1 MFGKGML
8 SGWRLQI
15 ISAFVTGIMMSS
27 SMLYGASPQVV
38 INEIKKEIRQ
48 DGLSMSYN
56 ASETFDESEYLK
68 KIFSGFDQPSLKKTM
83 KIVDIISKLTK
94 DMGMN
99 DLDGYGSSVAKQ
111 GVLYDSDSFI
121 HLKRGNEK
129 SVLWQILGG
138 KAQKLTTFDLLP
150 ASTIL
155 STTFRIDPVVLWKF
169 IKKSVNQIK
178 IPGITDDLEA
188 RLAEVEQMAASQG
201 FPIESVVKALRT
213 EASLV
218 VTMNKNQMMKL
229 PDMPPIPQLG
239 VTLIMKKQDMFIQNF
254 VLMAL
259 GQAPTIKSTI
269 GEFQVLTL
277 NQQLPTGTKAG
288 VAYSEHEF
296 IISSDISVVKQIVQA
311 KAGKGLVSSKK
322 FQKYS
327 SISRTGNGAF
337 YVSQDI
343 SNQISEQLKTLPQEI
358 SFGIKSYSIAF
369 FQDKIPGLFGVY
381 GKKSNGIKV
390 DMLSTFN
397 IPSGTNSTL
406 VGVAVIGI
414 LAAMVLPALA
424 TAREKAKMAN
434 SKSNLKNMGTSV
446 AAFFADGVSTNFPKD
461 YKKMQFDRMIFSH
474 PLDSKPV
481 DLDEVFKGNRS
492 YVPVYK
498 AGAAYEGSSTKPLF
512 MERPGFWKTTNLV
525 YVVFEDGHVEGFRG
539 ATVEAVLKDIK
550 NKTK

>member
-15 ISAFVTGIMMSS
+15 ISAFITGLMMSS
-27 SMLYGASPQVV
+27 SMLYGANPQGI

-56 ASETFDESEYLK
+56 ASETFDEDQYLK
-68 KIFSGFDQPSLKKTM
+68 KLFAGFDEPSLKQAMTM
-83 KIVDIISKLTK
+83 VDIISKLTK
-94 DMGMN
+94 DMGMK

-111 GVLYDSDSFI
+111 GDLYDIDSFF
-121 HLKRGNEK
+121 HLKPGNEN
-129 SVLWQILGG
+129 SLLWQVLGG

-150 ASTIL
+150 ESTIL
-155 STTFRIDPVVLWKF
+155 STTFRINPVVLWKF
-169 IKKSVNQIK
+169 IKKSVGQFK
-178 IPGITDDLEA
+178 IPQVPEDLEVK
-188 RLAEVEQMAASQG
+188 LAEAEQMAASQG
-201 FPIESVVKALRT
+201 FPIQSVVNALRT

-239 VTLIMKKQDMFIQNF
+239 LTLILKKQDLFIQNF

-259 GQAPTIKSTI
+259 TQAPTIKSTV
-269 GEFQVLTL
+269 GEFQVLTI
-277 NQQLPTGTKAG
+277 NQPLPTGTKAG
-288 VAYSEHEF
+288 VAYSEHELIF
-296 IISSDISVVKQIVQA
+296 SSDINVVKQIVQA
-311 KAGKGLVSSKK
+311 KAGKGLVNSKK

-343 SNQISEQLKTLPQEI
+343 SNQVSEQLKTIPQAI

-369 FQDKIPGLFGVY
+369 FQDKTPGLFGVY
-381 GKKSNGIKV
+381 GKKSNGIKI

-397 IPSGTNSTL
+397 MPSGSSSGL
-406 VGVAVIGI
+406 AGVAVIGI
-414 LAAMVLPALA
+414 LAAMVLPALGN
-424 TAREKAKMAN
+424 AREKAKMAH
-434 SKSNLKNMGTSV
+434 SKSNLKNMGTNV
-446 AAFFADGVSTNFPKD
+446 AMFFSDGVSSNFPKD
-461 YKKMQFDRMIFSH
+461 YKKMEFERMIFSH
-474 PLDSKPV
+474 PLDSNPV
-481 DLDEVFKGNRS
+481 NLDDVFKGKGD
-492 YVPVYK
+492 YIPVYK
-498 AGAAYEGSSTKPLF
+498 PGAAYEGSSTKPLF
-512 MERPGFWKTTNLV
+512 MERPGIWKKTGIV

-550 NKTK
+550 NKMK